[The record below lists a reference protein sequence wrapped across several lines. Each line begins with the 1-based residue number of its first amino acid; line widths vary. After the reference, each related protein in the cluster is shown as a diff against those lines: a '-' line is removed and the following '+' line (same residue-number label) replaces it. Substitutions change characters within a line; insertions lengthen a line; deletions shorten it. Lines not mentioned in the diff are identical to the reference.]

1 MTETMIAPTARL
13 ALVDQASTDGRHE
26 LSTRAVATVAVDA
39 NDPMTRAGIVSQLR
53 RSPDLVVVEP
63 VGTRASVVVLVADV
77 IDDAV
82 VARTRE
88 LNRRGSKVVI
98 VASRID
104 SYALLRVLRPV
115 VEQLGFGNPEVAAPR
130 GLRLAGLTPRERDV
144 LTLVAEGLSTR
155 DVAIRMAYSERTI
168 KNVLQE
174 LTTRLQLRNRT
185 QAVAYALRNGWI

>member
-1 MTETMIAPTARL
+1 
-13 ALVDQASTDGRHE
+13 
-26 LSTRAVATVAVDA
+26 
-39 NDPMTRAGIVSQLR
+39 LR